1 MSPPGHLSGSP
12 YNLNQFFIMK
22 HQTQEHKHN
31 ESLLFLP
38 SGFKNLGYIILH
50 TGAVL
55 TILTRIINLSIQSDL
70 ITTIAFTGLIIS
82 LICLTWAK
90 ENNDDELW
98 TLIKLKATRISFLIT
113 ILLLILTT
121 ITGGMDFYINSPGFI
136 FIMLL
141 IYSVVFKFHKMKLIC
156 TG

>member
-1 MSPPGHLSGSP
+1 
-12 YNLNQFFIMK
+12 MK

-70 ITTIAFTGLIIS
+70 INTIAFTGLIIS

-98 TLIKLKATRISFLIT
+98 TLIKLKATRLAFFVCILIM
-113 ILLLILTT
+113 IING
-121 ITGGMDFYINSPGFI
+121 ITGKLYFQLNAPEFI
-136 FIMLL
+136 LIMLL
-141 IYSVVFKFHKMKLIC
+141 NLPPRF
-156 TG
+156 